1 MKKFLSIL
9 RDIAFVIFVLA
20 ICGMIFI
27 MSTGKHVS
35 IAGYQV
41 LRVLTSSMEPAIAE
55 NTCIII
61 KEYPVD
67 QLKVGDIITFTSDDP
82 QIQGYYNT
90 HRIHDIVEE
99 NGETLFVTK
108 GDATSAVDAY
118 PVHKDQVAG
127 IFVKELP
134 GGRTL
139 GKMFLALSDNK
150 VYFLVIMLPLALCL
164 ISYFW
169 QIVGMVTGRYDEE
182 EEVDYKVIVNEMD
195 ELDEIKGYPVME
207 QVSQMKEASNVGEI
221 SGAEGN
227 SGKEEISGAEG
238 NSGKEEISGVEG
250 NSGKKEISG
259 AEENFGKDGIFGKE
273 ENPGKEEVSEVEGIS
288 GKTRDS
294 GVNGNSDK
302 EEVSEVEEISG
313 QTRDSGVGGVFGK
326 EEVPVV
332 EEISGKAKITDV
344 DGVFGENDT
353 FGIKGTFEEAGSP
366 SVEEYSG
373 IERNNEIERKLQTEK
388 MSENINTIISDSEIE
403 AILAE
408 AASKIEDSKIE
419 DVKVEPEKARI
430 DRIVEELTSNS
441 VSEELV
447 REKREKLKADY
458 KKINKNYS
466 KSGSE

>member
-1 MKKFLSIL
+1 MKRFFSIL
-9 RDIAFVIFVLA
+9 RDVAFVIFVLF

-27 MSTGKHVS
+27 MSTGKHFSV
-35 IAGYQV
+35 AGYQV

-139 GKMFLALSDNK
+139 GKIFLALSDNK
-150 VYFLVIMLPLALCL
+150 IYFLVIMLPLTLCL

-169 QIVGMVTGRYDEE
+169 QIVGVVTGRYDEE
-182 EEVDYKVIVNEMD
+182 EDEGYKVIVNEMD
-195 ELDEIKGYPVME
+195 ESDDMMGYPVME
-207 QVSQMKEASNVGEI
+207 QTSQMKKASNVGEI
-221 SGAEGN
+221 SSVEEV
-227 SGKEEISGAEG
+227 SGKEEIS
-238 NSGKEEISGVEG
+238 EI
-250 NSGKKEISG
+250 
-259 AEENFGKDGIFGKE
+259 
-273 ENPGKEEVSEVEGIS
+273 EGIS
-288 GKTRDS
+288 DKTRTS
-294 GVNGNSDK
+294 
-302 EEVSEVEEISG
+302 
-313 QTRDSGVGGVFGK
+313 
-326 EEVPVV
+326 
-332 EEISGKAKITDV
+332 
-344 DGVFGENDT
+344 
-353 FGIKGTFEEAGSP
+353 
-366 SVEEYSG
+366 SVEENSG
-373 IERNNEIERKLQTEK
+373 IERKKETESNLQTEK
-388 MSENINTIISDSEIE
+388 MSDDINTIISDSEIE

-408 AASKIEDSKIE
+408 AASKIEDTKI
-419 DVKVEPEKARI
+419 EPEKARI
-430 DRIVEELTSNS
+430 ERMVEELTSNS
-441 VSEELV
+441 VSDELV
-447 REKREKLKADY
+447 KEKREKLKADY

>member
-1 MKKFLSIL
+1 MKRFFSIL
-9 RDIAFVIFVLA
+9 RDVAFIIFVLF

-27 MSTGKHVS
+27 MSTGKHFS

-139 GKMFLALSDNK
+139 GKCFLALSDNR
-150 VYFLVIMLPLALCL
+150 VYFLVIMLPLTLCL

-169 QIVGMVTGRYDEE
+169 QIVSVVTGRYDEKE
-182 EEVDYKVIVNEMD
+182 DDDDYKVIVKEMD
-195 ELDEIKGYPVME
+195 ELDDMMGYPVRE
-207 QVSQMKEASNVGEI
+207 QSSQMKKASNVGEI
-221 SGAEGN
+221 S
-227 SGKEEISGAEG
+227 S
-238 NSGKEEISGVEG
+238 VEG
-250 NSGKKEISG
+250 NSGK
-259 AEENFGKDGIFGKE
+259 DGNFGKE
-273 ENPGKEEVSEVEGIS
+273 EIFGVDGIPGNEEDSEVEGIS

-294 GVNGNSDK
+294 GV
-302 EEVSEVEEISG
+302 
-313 QTRDSGVGGVFGK
+313 
-326 EEVPVV
+326 
-332 EEISGKAKITDV
+332 
-344 DGVFGENDT
+344 
-353 FGIKGTFEEAGSP
+353 
-366 SVEEYSG
+366 EEYSG
-373 IERNNEIERKLQTEK
+373 IERKTETESNLQTEK
-388 MSENINTIISDSEIE
+388 ISDDINTIISDSEIE

-408 AASKIEDSKIE
+408 AARKIDDTKS
-419 DVKVEPEKARI
+419 EPEKERI
-430 DRIVEELTSNS
+430 ERMVEELTSNS
-441 VSEELV
+441 VSDELV
-447 REKREKLKADY
+447 KEKREKLKADY

>member
-1 MKKFLSIL
+1 MKRFFSIL
-9 RDIAFVIFVLA
+9 RDVAFIIFVLF

-27 MSTGKHVS
+27 MSTGKHFS

-108 GDATSAVDAY
+108 GDASSAVDAY

-139 GKMFLALSDNK
+139 GKCFLALSDNR
-150 VYFLVIMLPLALCL
+150 VYFLVIMLPLAVCL
-164 ISYFW
+164 LSYFW
-169 QIVGMVTGRYDEE
+169 QIVSVVTGRYDEE
-182 EEVDYKVIVNEMD
+182 EDEGYKVIVNEMD
-195 ELDEIKGYPVME
+195 ELDDMMGYPVME
-207 QVSQMKEASNVGEI
+207 QTSQMKEASNVGEI
-221 SGAEGN
+221 SGAEG
-227 SGKEEISGAEG
+227 IY
-238 NSGKEEISGVEG
+238 
-250 NSGKKEISG
+250 
-259 AEENFGKDGIFGKE
+259 
-273 ENPGKEEVSEVEGIS
+273 GKEEVSEVEGIS
-288 GKTRDS
+288 NKTGTS
-294 GVNGNSDK
+294 GI
-302 EEVSEVEEISG
+302 EE
-313 QTRDSGVGGVFGK
+313 
-326 EEVPVV
+326 
-332 EEISGKAKITDV
+332 
-344 DGVFGENDT
+344 N
-353 FGIKGTFEEAGSP
+353 
-366 SVEEYSG
+366 SG
-373 IERNNEIERKLQTEK
+373 IERKKETESNLQTEK
-388 MSENINTIISDSEIE
+388 MSDDINTIISDSEIE

-408 AASKIEDSKIE
+408 AASKIDDTKI
-419 DVKVEPEKARI
+419 EPEKARI

-441 VSEELV
+441 VSDELV
-447 REKREKLKADY
+447 KEKREKLKADY

>member
-1 MKKFLSIL
+1 MKRFFSIL
-9 RDIAFVIFVLA
+9 RDVAFVIFVLF

-27 MSTGKHVS
+27 MSTGKHFSV
-35 IAGYQV
+35 AGYQV

-61 KEYPVD
+61 KEYPAD

-99 NGETLFVTK
+99 NEETLFVTK

-139 GKMFLALSDNK
+139 GKIFLALSDNK
-150 VYFLVIMLPLALCL
+150 IYFLVIMLPLTLCL

-182 EEVDYKVIVNEMD
+182 EEDDYKVIVNEMD
-195 ELDEIKGYPVME
+195 ELDDIMGYSAVE
-207 QVSQMKEASNVGEI
+207 KDFNVEKDAGKEGA
-221 SGAEGN
+221 SGAEKG
-227 SGKEEISGAEG
+227 S
-238 NSGKEEISGVEG
+238 VE
-250 NSGKKEISG
+250 
-259 AEENFGKDGIFGKE
+259 
-273 ENPGKEEVSEVEGIS
+273 EGIS
-288 GKTRDS
+288 DVGETISEVIGTPGKTETAS
-294 GVNGNSDK
+294 IES
-302 EEVSEVEEISG
+302 
-313 QTRDSGVGGVFGK
+313 VFGK
-326 EEVPVV
+326 E
-332 EEISGKAKITDV
+332 
-344 DGVFGENDT
+344 DT
-353 FGIKGTFEEAGSP
+353 LGIEGTFDEVGVP
-366 SVEEYSG
+366 SVEEFSSRETASG
-373 IERNNEIERKLQTEK
+373 VKKDFDMERNDEIESNLQTEK
-388 MSENINTIISDSEIE
+388 ISDDINTIISDSEIE

-408 AASKIEDSKIE
+408 AASKIEDTKI
-419 DVKVEPEKARI
+419 EPEKARI

-441 VSEELV
+441 VSDELV
-447 REKREKLKADY
+447 KEKREKLKADY

>member
-1 MKKFLSIL
+1 MKRFFSIL
-9 RDIAFVIFVLA
+9 RDVAFVIFVLF

-27 MSTGKHVS
+27 MSTGKHFSV
-35 IAGYQV
+35 AGYQV

-139 GKMFLALSDNK
+139 GKIFLALSDNK
-150 VYFLVIMLPLALCL
+150 IYFLVIMLPLTLCL

-169 QIVGMVTGRYDEE
+169 QIVGMVTGRYDEDE
-182 EEVDYKVIVNEMD
+182 EEEDDDY
-195 ELDEIKGYPVME
+195 
-207 QVSQMKEASNVGEI
+207 EAI
-221 SGAEGN
+221 
-227 SGKEEISGAEG
+227 
-238 NSGKEEISGVEG
+238 
-250 NSGKKEISG
+250 KKEIDELYDVASYPTVEKDFNVEKAAGKEGASG
-259 AEENFGKDGIFGKE
+259 AEEGSGE
-273 ENPGKEEVSEVEGIS
+273 EGIS
-288 GKTRDS
+288 DVGETISEVVGTPGKTGIA
-294 GVNGNSDK
+294 GVED
-302 EEVSEVEEISG
+302 
-313 QTRDSGVGGVFGK
+313 VFGK
-326 EEVPVV
+326 
-332 EEISGKAKITDV
+332 K
-344 DGVFGENDT
+344 DT
-353 FGIKGTFEEAGSP
+353 FGIEGTFDEVGVP
-366 SVEEYSG
+366 SVEEFSSRETASG
-373 IERNNEIERKLQTEK
+373 VEEDFGMERNGEIESKKQNEK
-388 MSENINTIISDSEIE
+388 MSDNINTIISDSEIE

-408 AASKIEDSKIE
+408 AASKIED
-419 DVKVEPEKARI
+419 VKVEPEKARI
-430 DRIVEELTSNS
+430 DRMVRELTSNS
-441 VSEELV
+441 VSDELV
-447 REKREKLKADY
+447 KEKREKLKADY

-466 KSGSE
+466 KTDSK

>member
-1 MKKFLSIL
+1 MKRFFSIL
-9 RDIAFVIFVLA
+9 RDVAFVIFVLF

-27 MSTGKHVS
+27 MSTGKHFSV
-35 IAGYQV
+35 AGYQV

-164 ISYFW
+164 LSYFW
-169 QIVGMVTGRYDEE
+169 QIVSMVTGRYDEDE
-182 EEVDYKVIVNEMD
+182 EDEDY
-195 ELDEIKGYPVME
+195 
-207 QVSQMKEASNVGEI
+207 EAI
-221 SGAEGN
+221 
-227 SGKEEISGAEG
+227 
-238 NSGKEEISGVEG
+238 
-250 NSGKKEISG
+250 KKEIDELYDMG
-259 AEENFGKDGIFGKE
+259 GYPAVETDFNVKETAGKERNFGVEDGS
-273 ENPGKEEVSEVEGIS
+273 VAEGIS
-288 GKTRDS
+288 DDGETI
-294 GVNGNSDK
+294 
-302 EEVSEVEEISG
+302 SEV
-313 QTRDSGVGGVFGK
+313 VGTPSKTETASIEGVFGK
-326 EEVPVV
+326 
-332 EEISGKAKITDV
+332 K
-344 DGVFGENDT
+344 DT
-353 FGIKGTFEEAGSP
+353 FGIEGTFDEVGVP
-366 SVEEYSG
+366 SVEEFSSRETAFG
-373 IERNNEIERKLQTEK
+373 VEEDFGMERNDEIESKQQNEK
-388 MSENINTIISDSEIE
+388 ISDNINTIISDSEIE

-408 AASKIEDSKIE
+408 AASKIEDSETK
-419 DVKVEPEKARI
+419 PEKTRI
-430 DRIVEELTSNS
+430 EKMVEELTSNT
-441 VSEELV
+441 VSDELV
-447 REKREKLKADY
+447 EKKREMLKAEY
-458 KKINKNYS
+458 KKINKNYA
-466 KSGSE
+466 KSDAE